1 VAWRLHVTRTM
12 TLPSRASF
20 SASAAGRVRGSL
32 SLAEIALYSSSR
44 AMFSSAVTTAMII
57 GRFRVEV
64 PMVSI
69 LIFGDSE
76 ASFLK

>member
-1 VAWRLHVTRTM
+1 
-12 TLPSRASF
+12 
-20 SASAAGRVRGSL
+20 
-32 SLAEIALYSSSR
+32 
-44 AMFSSAVTTAMII
+44 MFSSAVTTAMII